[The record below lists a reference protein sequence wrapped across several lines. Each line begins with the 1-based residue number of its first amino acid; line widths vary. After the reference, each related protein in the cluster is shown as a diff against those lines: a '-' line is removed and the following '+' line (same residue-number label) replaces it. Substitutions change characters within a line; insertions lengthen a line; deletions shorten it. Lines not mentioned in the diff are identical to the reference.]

1 VEAYFADAAA
11 RHLAPTTVRKRR
23 ELIEGE
29 LLTFCRDKGLTLLK
43 QLDVTTLRT
52 FRNGW
57 PYSALSAV
65 KRLEY
70 LRGFLRFC
78 LDSGWTDTNPAM
90 LLKPRTPV
98 YCPLPPVVSAALE
111 AVEND
116 HADPTTV
123 WFSQPV
129 MRLSGTGGGDEGG
142 GHTMDSSQS
151 RPTETAT
158 KTISCTPN
166 CRFLPNATSTAPKSN
181 KARNKTKAAR
191 ILGPTM

>member
-23 ELIEGE
+23 ELIEGK

-70 LRGFLRFC
+70 LRASS
-78 LDSGWTDTNPAM
+78 DSA
-90 LLKPRTPV
+90 RT
-98 YCPLPPVVSAALE
+98 
-111 AVEND
+111 
-116 HADPTTV
+116 
-123 WFSQPV
+123 
-129 MRLSGTGGGDEGG
+129 RG
-142 GHTMDSSQS
+142 
-151 RPTETAT
+151 
-158 KTISCTPN
+158 
-166 CRFLPNATSTAPKSN
+166 
-181 KARNKTKAAR
+181 
-191 ILGPTM
+191 GPTPIRRCF